1 MRIIINNDKEG
12 IILANTVAIKDTSKS
27 HKIALVGNPNSGKT
41 TLFNALTGSTQYVGN
56 WPGVTVEKKE
66 GKLRKS
72 KTNINIIDL
81 PGIYS
86 LSPYTLEEVVA
97 RNYITDE
104 KPDAIIN
111 IIDATNIERNLYLTT
126 QLKEIGVPIIIALNM
141 MDVIEKNGD
150 KIDVN
155 LLEQKLEMPIVPISA
170 NKGTG
175 IEKLVK
181 ECEKVVSDGVSLQQ
195 SVSMFQKD
203 LETSIKD
210 IQDKVSHLAE
220 EEGYNSR
227 WLSIKLL
234 EQDEKILEKISI
246 DNDIEEYIDKIIE
259 KLETKY
265 DDDMESIL
273 ADRRYEFIDKIVKVA
288 VKKKNKGNLTTSD
301 KIDKVVTN
309 RILAIPIFLAIMWVV
324 YYVSIQ
330 TLGDYTIGW
339 VEEGIGLLADKISLL
354 LTSFNAAEWLHALI
368 IDGIIGGIGSVLVFV
383 PQLMILFFFISLL
396 EDSGYMA
403 RVAFVMDKFFRKFGL
418 TGKSFIPMLIGSGCS
433 VPGIMATRTLENDKD
448 RKLTI
453 LLTPFISCG
462 AKLPIYVMFASAF
475 FPQNSGVVVFTIY
488 VLGIVVAILSGIL
501 LKNTVF
507 KGESA
512 PFVMELPPYRVPT
525 IKGLLIH
532 MWDRGKAFL
541 KKAGTIIFAASVI
554 IWFLQSFSPSLS
566 LIEDISNS
574 ILASIGRII
583 SPIFKPLGFGD
594 WISSVAIFTGLV
606 AKEVVVATFGILS
619 GVGEVAEDS
628 AELISN
634 IQVMFTPLKAW
645 SFMAFNL
652 LAAPCIAAIGAMK
665 REFNSWKWTL
675 FALGYQTSVAYLVA
689 LLIYQIG
696 KLVV

>member
-1 MRIIINNDKEG
+1 M
-12 IILANTVAIKDTSKS
+12 ANTVAIKDTSKS